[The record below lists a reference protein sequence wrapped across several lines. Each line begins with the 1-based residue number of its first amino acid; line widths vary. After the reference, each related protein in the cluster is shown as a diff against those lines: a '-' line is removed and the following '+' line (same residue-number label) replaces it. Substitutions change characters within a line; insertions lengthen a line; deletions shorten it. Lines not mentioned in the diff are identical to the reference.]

1 MTTANR
7 RSNRTATF
15 MIVVGALLMCGAFA
29 IMLATLT
36 NVPYLSDWVEEGE
49 AGYSTVDTGTT
60 FGNPIQVP
68 TPGPSPTPSNQF
80 PPGTEAP
87 VAKLRIPKFEIDS
100 NVVTLGLTEG
110 RQMEAT
116 TNAWDTG
123 WYHFTAKP
131 GFGSNAVF
139 SGHVDWHD
147 VGPAVF
153 WHLKDLEQ
161 DDTIEVEMADGTVYT
176 YKVTAKQAYPAAS
189 APVNEIVGETPE
201 EVITLITCTGSFN
214 SSTHQYDQRLIVRA
228 ERVA

>member
-1 MTTANR
+1 MTRADR

-15 MIVVGALLMCGAFA
+15 MIIAGAFLMCGAFA

-36 NVPYLSDWVEEGE
+36 SVPFLSDWVDEGQ

-60 FGNPIQVP
+60 FGNPIDIP
-68 TPGPSPTPSNQF
+68 TPGATATSQF

-87 VAKLRIPKFEIDS
+87 VAFLRIPKFEINS
-100 NVVTLGLTEG
+100 PVVTLGLTTE

-116 TNAWDTG
+116 TNAYDTG

-161 DDTIEVEMADGTVYT
+161 DDTIEVAMADGTVYT
-176 YKVTAKQAYPAAS
+176 YRVSAKQAYAAAS
-189 APVNEIVGETPE
+189 APVDEIVGSTTDER
-201 EVITLITCTGSFN
+201 ITLITCTGTFN
-214 SSTHQYDQRLIVRA
+214 SATHQYDQRLIVTATRIA
-228 ERVA
+228 